1 MNSLIYSHPQTEN
14 TVKMVVT
21 EVISDNLCIA
31 SEDGQKVYEQIAAA
45 FKEGKNVILSF
56 GNVTETVPAF
66 MDTDIGQL
74 YEHFTEE
81 QIEAGLSAIDID
93 ANAAD
98 DIKNAVYW
106 KKEYLKD
113 PQRFREAAQEFLG
126 DEDE

>member
-14 TVKMVVT
+14 TVKIVVT

-66 MDTDIGQL
+66 MDTAIGQL